1 MFFFHDRPPVEEEAM
16 SLEEHNGVSNGVTST
31 NNKDGAS
38 LITCNSTVLVREKLP
53 LQATNGMR
61 WLATPSC

>member
-1 MFFFHDRPPVEEEAM
+1 M
-16 SLEEHNGVSNGVTST
+16 SLEEHNGVSNGGTST

-38 LITCNSTVLVREKLP
+38 LITCNSTVLVREKLS